1 MAKRAQIKQSLKE
14 CKELDTQVDIV
25 GGMGNFLSTVDYP
38 REINRKSLSGEIT
51 FEIYIEASGKIRVVK
66 MLSSQAPGS
75 VDEAFRNAIDKR
87 LFFDPYSLND
97 KIKNQSCRM
106 SFPVKGS

>member
-1 MAKRAQIKQSLKE
+1 M
-14 CKELDTQVDIV
+14 DVV
-25 GGMGNFLSTVDYP
+25 GGMKNFLSTVEYP
-38 REINRKSLSGEIT
+38 EELKERAVSGEIT
-51 FEIYIEASGKIRVVK
+51 FEIYIERTGKVRVVK
-66 MLSSQAPGS
+66 LLSKEVLGS